1 MPQEAIALLRADR
14 FAVLTAGEH
23 DDSPGLSTA
32 KSADEQTLEFPRVRF
47 GGAKHT
53 RSYVL

>member
-1 MPQEAIALLRADR
+1 
-14 FAVLTAGEH
+14 LTAGEH